1 MNIAAIDIGSNAC
14 RLLIN
19 EVKKYDDH
27 TIDFIKVN
35 LIRVPLRLGI
45 DVFKTGM
52 ISEEKYQMYLSTM
65 HAYAHLMKAYNV
77 LKYKAYATSAMRDAS
92 NGKEII
98 KKIKAETGIN
108 IEIIDGIKEAELF
121 QTQNDFLK
129 SNAKTQT
136 LLVDVGGGSTEI
148 TSFLGDTVTHQ
159 RSFNIG
165 TLRILNNNVTKENW
179 NELKVFVKKI
189 LNKKYTCKIIATGGN
204 INKVFSM
211 SKLKDGSALKYA
223 TLEKMYIDLSKLS
236 VKERMHIYKLKE
248 DRADV
253 IVPALQIFL
262 CILNATQIQQI
273 HVPKIGI
280 ADGIIREIYRTLQ

>member
-77 LKYKAYATSAMRDAS
+77 LKYKAYATSAMRDAP

-159 RSFNIG
+159 QSFNIG

-189 LNKKYTCKIIATGGN
+189 INKKYTCKIIATGGN

>member
-159 RSFNIG
+159 QSFNIG

-189 LNKKYTCKIIATGGN
+189 INKKYTCNIIATGGN